1 MAVKKNSKKKYI
13 VVFQDEDGNVL
24 KTSFVPEGEAASP
37 PEVPA
42 KKGETEHY
50 ETVFSGW
57 SADFSK
63 VENNLVAKAVYEEVP
78 KKYLVMYFHENDKLL
93 GMESVAYGSPAK
105 AELQPAKAEDEEYEY
120 IFAGWNCPLS
130 HIEGDT
136 RAKAVFEKK
145 RKVFT
150 VRFFHEDGSLLR
162 EEQVEYGEE
171 MHPSAAP
178 GKEAD
183 EVYHYEFDRWS
194 EEPERI
200 TKNVN
205 IYAVFRAV
213 YNEYTVAFYDGEE
226 LLRKEKYHYGDILT
240 FPDISKKGYDL
251 CWSITF
257 PDINKKGY
265 DLCWPET
272 PEKVEGSCEIHARW
286 TFSNPVGKEVVSGS
300 GTYRI
305 VNPSVKNGTVI
316 LTKYMD
322 EKEVRVVLPGRV
334 KLGDYYY
341 TVEGI
346 GANALAECTRMEQ
359 LCLPDSIIYVEE
371 RGLAGCRQMRSLWC
385 GKNLRNIGAKAFAGD
400 VRLKEIFLPGNQWK
414 KCHKKAFEGG
424 GMQVLLYVPSASCS
438 QVERVLEAVH
448 GRDKIQIIKKHITK
462 NINQ

>member
-1 MAVKKNSKKKYI
+1 MAEKKNFKKKYI

-37 PEVPA
+37 PEISE

-50 ETVFSGW
+50 ETLFSGW
-57 SADFSK
+57 NADFSK
-63 VENNLVAKAVYEEVP
+63 VENNLVVKAVYEEVP

-105 AELQPAKAEDEEYEY
+105 AKLQPAKAADEEYEY
-120 IFAGWNCPLS
+120 IFSGWSCPLS

-150 VRFFHEDGSLLR
+150 VRFFCEDDSLLR
-162 EEQVEYGEE
+162 EEQVEYGEK
-171 MHPSAAP
+171 MHPPAAP
-178 GKEAD
+178 EKKAD
-183 EVYHYEFDRWS
+183 AVYHYEFEKWS

-213 YNEYTVAFYDGEE
+213 YNEYTAAFYDGEK
-226 LLRKEKYHYGDILT
+226 LLREERYHYGDILT

-251 CWSITF
+251 CWHITF

-265 DLCWPET
+265 DLCWSGT
-272 PEKVEGSCEIHARW
+272 PEKVERSCEIHARW
-286 TFSNPVGKEVVSGS
+286 TFSNPVGKEMISGN

-305 VNPSVKNGTVI
+305 VNPSVKNGTVV

-322 EKEVRVVLPGRV
+322 EKEVRVVLPDRV

-346 GANALAECTRMEQ
+346 GANALAQCTHMEK

-371 RGLAGCRQMRSLWC
+371 RGLAGCRFLRRLWC
-385 GKNLRNIGAKAFAGD
+385 GESLRNIGAKAFAGD
-400 VRLKEIFLPGNQWK
+400 VRLKEIFLPGNQWR
-414 KCHKKAFEGG
+414 KCHKKAFEGS
-424 GMQVLLYVPSASCS
+424 GMQVRLYVSPSVHR

-448 GRDKIQIIKKHITK
+448 GRNKIQIIQQSIS
-462 NINQ
+462 